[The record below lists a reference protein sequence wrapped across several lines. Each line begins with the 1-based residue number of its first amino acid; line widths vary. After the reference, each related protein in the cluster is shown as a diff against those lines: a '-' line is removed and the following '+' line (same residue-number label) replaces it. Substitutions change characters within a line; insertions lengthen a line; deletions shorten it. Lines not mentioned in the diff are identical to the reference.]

1 MRTIFFLL
9 ATIAGLALSATT
21 ESDAIANSADTDL
34 TGAMD
39 HTDLGDLTGMTDST
53 ETAEAPDAAAR
64 WCSRRCRV
72 GIHTALLNKLTVSF
86 RDASDAV
93 LGAWYTNSRR

>member
-21 ESDAIANSADTDL
+21 ESGAMANSDDTDL

-39 HTDLGDLTGMTDST
+39 YTGVGDMTSLAGDT

-72 GIHTALLNKLTVSF
+72 SNAHTMHH
-86 RDASDAV
+86 
-93 LGAWYTNSRR
+93 